1 MARSTVIAIG
11 ASAGGVDALR
21 DLVAKLPEAFPASV
35 LIVLHIGAHRS
46 ELPAILNAAGPVPA
60 KHATNYEQISS
71 GQIYVAPPDHHM
83 IVSHGKLR
91 LLRTPKENWARPA
104 IDPLFRS
111 VAEAYGPN
119 AIGVVL
125 TGYLNDGSLGLGE
138 IKRRGGIAIVQD
150 PDDAAYPEMPGSAA
164 AHVALDYRVALS
176 RMPGLLVEL
185 VNGKAGKEA
194 AMPNKSSQPEAE
206 GDSPTIDGEKFDRP
220 LALTCPEC
228 GGALLKS
235 QNGTIIK
242 FDCHIG
248 HSYTGEVLA
257 SAQFDEMERVMR
269 AAVRILNER
278 AEFCLEMAEQA
289 RLQEPDAAGPWE
301 AASKQ
306 ALDRAYKL
314 RVLVEQDWLMPETFG
329 AMSGRPS
336 RISG

>member
-1 MARSTVIAIG
+1 MAHSTIIAIG

-21 DLVAKLPEAFPASV
+21 SLVAALPEALSVPV
-35 LIVLHIGAHRS
+35 LIVLHVGAHRS
-46 ELPAILNAAGPVPA
+46 ELPEILNAAGPVPA
-60 KHATNYEQISS
+60 KHANNYEPISS
-71 GQIYVAPPDHHM
+71 GHIYVAPPDHHM
-83 IVSHGKLR
+83 IVSDGKLR

-111 VAEAYGPN
+111 VAQEYGAN
-119 AIGVVL
+119 AIGVIL
-125 TGYLNDGSLGLGE
+125 TGSLNDGALGLGE

-164 AHVALDYRVALS
+164 AHVALDYRVPLS
-176 RMPGLLVEL
+176 EMPELLVEL
-185 VNGKAGKEA
+185 VNGKDGKEA
-194 AMPNKSSQPEAE
+194 VVPNKPSQPEP
-206 GDSPTIDGEKFDRP
+206 DRHSPTIEGNKFDRP

-228 GGALLKS
+228 GGALHKS
-235 QNGTIIK
+235 EDGTIIK

-248 HSYTGEVLA
+248 HSYTGEVMA

-269 AAVRILNER
+269 AAVRFLNER

-289 RLQEPDAAGPWE
+289 RLKEPDAAAQWE

-314 RVLVEQDWLMPETFG
+314 RDLVEQDWLMPEAFG
-329 AMSGRPS
+329 AMSGRP
-336 RISG
+336 RQVNG